1 MLYNFLHIISHT
13 SIEKISFLFY
23 YRSADLLALNHWNG
37 QSAKSHNLF
46 SMFCPALPSP
56 CSWACLGWC
65 LNILTG
71 FFHVKEHRFY
81 SLPPQMTEQLA
92 LFLREDPDTL
102 TIVRYSTGGRRERH
116 KTKVS
121 RLRLTLVSGGRPQ
134 MIFM

>member
-1 MLYNFLHIISHT
+1 MPRLMPEHPSLA
-13 SIEKISFLFY
+13 SFMY
-23 YRSADLLALNHWNG
+23 
-37 QSAKSHNLF
+37 
-46 SMFCPALPSP
+46 
-56 CSWACLGWC
+56 
-65 LNILTG
+65 
-71 FFHVKEHRFY
+71 VEEHRFY

-92 LFLREDPDTL
+92 LFLREDPNTL